1 MEKAFNHLMVK
12 YSQDKNEI
20 FSKPNAKRKMINTLS
35 LYKPEKTIASAWDI
49 LDMGR
54 ADRKKLVN
62 E

>member
-20 FSKPNAKRKMINTLS
+20 FSKPNAKRKNDKHTKS
-35 LYKPEKTIASAWDI
+35 KPEKTIASAWDI
-49 LDMGR
+49 LDMGL